1 MSNTLLH
8 QRNRGFGT
16 IEAALVVA
24 LAGLLAVG
32 LLVLNQM
39 TRNQETRYERSV
51 ILERTNAALIAYI
64 FQHGSLP
71 CPASDTSGFSTS
83 TCSASATGYVPYQT
97 LGLPEATA
105 GQIQYTVHPYPKRG
119 TGDVALAMGAGNHI
133 DVLAMRSNQIK
144 INQVHVVPA
153 TQFAA
158 QPSNI
163 LQTCALLTA
172 PRTAGTS
179 VDPAYTL
186 QVGASAL
193 QETKARDSTKALN
206 RTFAELSQ
214 DLDCP
219 EQVASFARTPF
230 NTLLSAQMLL
240 LALADYQI
248 LLRVLQQSTTTDLI
262 NNATPLL
269 VTGPA
274 KVGAKVMNL
283 LIEQGNCARADAPSC
298 AGVPYAV
305 VDLTTESIYEAF
317 NAIKMIRYGFN
328 EYYSAIDNAILSDQ
342 IMASLAIQIDEM
354 QWHATNGLRDSPYL

>member
-1 MSNTLLH
+1 VIKSQRH

-24 LAGLLAVG
+24 LAGLLVVG

-39 TRNQETRYERSV
+39 TRNQETRSERSV
-51 ILERTNAALIAYI
+51 ILERANVALIAYL
-64 FQHGSLP
+64 FEHGSLP
-71 CPASDTSGFSTS
+71 CPAADTSGFAPP
-83 TCSASATGYVPYQT
+83 TCSATANGYVPYQT
-97 LGLPEATA
+97 LGLPEATT
-105 GQIQYTVHPYPKRG
+105 GQIRYTVHPYPKRG
-119 TGDVALAMGAGNHI
+119 TGDVAPATGVGNYI
-133 DVLAMRSNQIK
+133 DVLAMRPNQIQ

-158 QPSNI
+158 QPSKI
-163 LQTCALLTA
+163 LQVCALLTA

-179 VDPAYTL
+179 VDPAYSL
-186 QVGASAL
+186 QIGASAL
-193 QETKARDSTKALN
+193 QNTKASDSTQALN
-206 RTFAELSQ
+206 RTFAELAQ

-248 LLRVLQQSTTTDLI
+248 LLRLLQQSTTTDLI

-298 AGVPYAV
+298 AGVPFAV

-328 EYYSAIDNAILSDQ
+328 EYYSAIDNVILSDQ
-342 IMASLAIQIDEM
+342 IMAGLAIQIDEI
-354 QWHATNGLRDSPYL
+354 QRHAASGLLDSPYL